1 MSFYNFGFKKAK
13 EVNLPRE
20 CQHCKLSV
28 RPLRNIKGVGYYC
41 YTKFVCRNCW
51 DLVMDD
57 LKEDEEMRARNMAK
71 IKEMDNLFK
80 DVPRD
85 WQVLKINYIL

>member
-1 MSFYNFGFKKAK
+1 
-13 EVNLPRE
+13 
-20 CQHCKLSV
+20 
-28 RPLRNIKGVGYYC
+28 
-41 YTKFVCRNCW
+41 
-51 DLVMDD
+51 MDD